1 MCKYV
6 DGWSCQSIQKSKK
19 YGTQLMNY
27 NRAVGCIISVY
38 CYYELCP
45 IDICAQR

>member
-1 MCKYV
+1 MV
-6 DGWSCQSIQKSKK
+6 DHVNQFKIVKSM
-19 YGTQLMNY
+19 GIQLMNY
-27 NRAVGCIISVY
+27 NRAAGCIISVY